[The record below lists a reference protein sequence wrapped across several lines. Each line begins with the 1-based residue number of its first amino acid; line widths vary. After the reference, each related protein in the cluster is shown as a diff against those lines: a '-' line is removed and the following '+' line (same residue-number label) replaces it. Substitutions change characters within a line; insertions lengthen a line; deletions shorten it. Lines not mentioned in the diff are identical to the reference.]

1 VTSRKPEILW
11 VEAGMQKLIVEAA
24 LVFASLCF
32 LLYFV
37 LVLAPLFAGKPHKA
51 ARKPPPGE
59 ALAPVPAAVMPDL
72 VNAFAALAEALA
84 KAGPALWSLIGSLLF
99 FLIAALAAVVFS

>member
-1 VTSRKPEILW
+1 
-11 VEAGMQKLIVEAA
+11 
-24 LVFASLCF
+24 
-32 LLYFV
+32 
-37 LVLAPLFAGKPHKA
+37 
-51 ARKPPPGE
+51 
-59 ALAPVPAAVMPDL
+59 MPDL